1 MAPGRNR
8 RREDTPGAAGP
19 WHRRSK
25 LSQSQLKG
33 RDLKFRERGGQLI
46 ENLLEEASRGGF
58 PLRQVESVEIM
69 KIWPF
74 SLPSPVK
81 EAVRE
86 SQELFFLLLLGVSF
100 SPITPSPV

>member
-8 RREDTPGAAGP
+8 PREDTPGAAGP
-19 WHRRSK
+19 WHRLGE

-33 RDLKFRERGGQLI
+33 RDLKLRERDGQVR
-46 ENLLEEASRGGF
+46 ENLLEGARRDGF
-58 PLRQVESVEIM
+58 PLRQVESVEI
-69 KIWPF
+69 INPF

-86 SQELFFLLLLGVSF
+86 SQEMFFCCC
-100 SPITPSPV
+100 